1 MRIVK
6 LNATDSTNSHLR
18 NIYAKKSI
26 EDFTTVIAKTQT
38 QGRGQMG
45 TVWESEA
52 SKNLTFSVFKDMTEV
67 FLEHPFYISMATGL
81 ALIRTLHF
89 FSISRLSIKWPNDIL
104 SADKKICGVLI
115 ENVIKRNRINAS
127 IIGIGLNVNQTEF
140 KDLPKA
146 SSLKIMSGK
155 GYDLD
160 ELTFE
165 ILKNLKY
172 YFQILKSGDF
182 ETLKSEYESY
192 LFRKNKPSTF
202 RNTEGVM
209 FSGFIKGVSNSGNL
223 QVLLED
229 NIQKE
234 YDLKEISLLY

>member
-18 NIYAKKSI
+18 DIYANEPL
-26 EDFTTVIAKTQT
+26 EDFTTVIAKKQT

-45 TVWESEA
+45 TAWESET
-52 SKNLTFSVFKDMTEV
+52 SKNLTLSVFKDMTEV
-67 FLEHPFYISMATGL
+67 FLEHPFYISMVTAL
-81 ALIRTLHF
+81 ALIKSLQV
-89 FSISRLSIKWPNDIL
+89 FSISRLSVKWPNDIL

-115 ENVIKRNRINAS
+115 ENVIKQNKINAS
-127 IIGIGLNVNQTEF
+127 IIGIGLNVNQTKF

-146 SSLKIMSGK
+146 SSLKVVSGK
-155 GYDLD
+155 VYDLD

-165 ILKNLKY
+165 ILKNLKD
-172 YFQILKSGDF
+172 YFLILKAGDYRM
-182 ETLKSEYESY
+182 LKSEYESF

-202 RNTEGVM
+202 KDAEGFM
-209 FSGFIKGVSNSGNL
+209 FSGFIKGVSDSGNL

-229 NIQKE
+229 DIQKE
-234 YDLKEISLLY
+234 YELKEITLLY

>member
-18 NIYAKKSI
+18 DIYANEPL
-26 EDFTTVIAKTQT
+26 EDFTTVIAKKQT

-45 TVWESEA
+45 TVWESET
-52 SKNLTFSVFKDMTEV
+52 SKNLTLSVFKDMTEV
-67 FLEHPFYISMATGL
+67 FLEHPFYISMVTAL
-81 ALIRTLHF
+81 ALIKSLQV
-89 FSISRLSIKWPNDIL
+89 FSISRLSVKWPNDIL

-115 ENVIKRNRINAS
+115 ENVIKQNKINAS
-127 IIGIGLNVNQTEF
+127 IIGIGLNVNQTKF

-146 SSLKIMSGK
+146 SSLKVVSGK
-155 GYDLD
+155 VYDLD

-165 ILKNLKY
+165 ILKNLKD
-172 YFQILKSGDF
+172 YFLILKAGDYRM
-182 ETLKSEYESY
+182 LKSEYESF

-202 RNTEGVM
+202 KDAEGFM
-209 FSGFIKGVSNSGNL
+209 FSGFIKGVSDSGNL

-229 NIQKE
+229 DIQKE
-234 YDLKEISLLY
+234 FELKEITLLY